1 MRTID
6 TDSVSN
12 DATTLSNKI
21 EEVSTE
27 MTKLNTSID
36 DNKEGFQGERGNVFF
51 EVLTE
56 NYISDLDNLK
66 LDLESYQDFLS
77 KVPGAYELLD
87 EEFGNKTIDV

>member
-27 MTKLNTSID
+27 MTKLNISID
-36 DNKEGFQGERGNVFF
+36 ENKEGFQGERGNVLLKRIRMVFKVKEEMFF
-51 EVLTE
+51 
-56 NYISDLDNLK
+56 LK
-66 LDLESYQDFLS
+66 Y
-77 KVPGAYELLD
+77 
-87 EEFGNKTIDV
+87 

>member
-6 TDSVSN
+6 TDSVSSN
-12 DATTLSNKI
+12 ANTLSSKI
-21 EEVSTE
+21 DEISTE
-27 MTKLNTSID
+27 TTKLNTSVEE
-36 DNKEGFQGERGNVFF
+36 NKDGFQGERGNAFF

-56 NYISDLDNLK
+56 NYISDLNNLK